1 MCVCACIYISTAAI
15 TSDRRDNFR
24 KYIMR
29 CRACGGVVVHGGLF
43 GDEERG
49 KMLLIWSRDVH
60 VAWIELRF

>member
-1 MCVCACIYISTAAI
+1 MT
-15 TSDRRDNFR
+15 TFER
-24 KYIMR
+24 YIMR

-43 GDEERG
+43 GDEEEERG